1 MVQKVG
7 ASSYFFC
14 CEPWT
19 KQNSQWSIYVFLPH
33 TIVPHLPG
41 QGLFFKPTP
50 TRSLARSLTQS
61 LTHWLTHSLTH
72 SLTPAYSLPPSS
84 FLLPPSSFLLPSP
97 LPVYIFASSSPI
109 WARLDPNLIASSRCS
124 WARLDPNT
132 RQIECQTECQ
142 NRCQI
147 DCPIECQTRCQIE
160 CQNDV
165 VVLICFN
172 KLLSFPHFKNG

>member
-1 MVQKVG
+1 MNKTKFTVIDLCFLTSYN
-7 ASSYFFC
+7 SSPPARSGSLYLS
-14 CEPWT
+14 PRR
-19 KQNSQWSIYVFLPH
+19 LAH
-33 TIVPHLPG
+33 
-41 QGLFFKPTP
+41 
-50 TRSLARSLTQS
+50 SLAPSLNHSLTD
-61 LTHWLTHSLTH
+61 SLTH
-72 SLTPAYSLPPSS
+72 SCLLSAS

-147 DCPIECQTRCQIE
+147 DCPIECQTRCQLE